1 MPSVAR
7 ELVRKTSISQK
18 IKKLFQG
25 YFPISGN
32 NCPTNYDFTYVGD
45 HLSER
50 GEEKKEEIL
59 VQVHKNNSK
68 TNILY
73 SHCEVIIHKM
83 IFILFFLLFLL
94 KFSCFFT
101 IWTQLV
107 LRQWIL
113 NILVLF
119 FIISFNRSPLAKA
132 KTCNKPI
139 PV

>member
-1 MPSVAR
+1 MSLVNWSEKRQSPRKLRSYFKDIFPSVAIT
-7 ELVRKTSISQK
+7 VQQIMT
-18 IKKLFQG
+18 F
-25 YFPISGN
+25 
-32 NCPTNYDFTYVGD
+32 YVGD

-50 GEEKKEEIL
+50 GEEKEEEIL

-73 SHCEVIIHKM
+73 SYCEVIIHKM
-83 IFILFFLLFLL
+83 IFILFFLLFFL